1 MTLCYG
7 RDRDRDRPSYRDY
20 DGSDRQGD
28 YRMFGELSR
37 SGDYQGGY
45 EADIIDSRSYR
56 DRYDRDYRRSFRAE
70 VNRKYKL
77 LVELIFA
84 RFIFRTLVHMTMR
97 SS

>member
-1 MTLCYG
+1 MMTLCCG
-7 RDRDRDRPSYRDY
+7 RDGPSYRDQDY

-56 DRYDRDYRRSFRAE
+56 DRYDDIGYRRSFRAE
-70 VNRKYKL
+70 VNKRKYWL
-77 LVELIFA
+77 N
-84 RFIFRTLVHMTMR
+84 
-97 SS
+97 